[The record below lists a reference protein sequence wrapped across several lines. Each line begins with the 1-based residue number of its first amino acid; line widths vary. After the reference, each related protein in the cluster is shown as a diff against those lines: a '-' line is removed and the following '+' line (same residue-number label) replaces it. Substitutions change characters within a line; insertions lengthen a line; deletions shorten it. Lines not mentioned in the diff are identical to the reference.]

1 MIATQERQKLND
13 ASYVLSEGGYALL
26 EKHLRKSHAT
36 TLGLQSLNLISTLPR
51 YEMWKAARTKFDGD
65 MTSQS
70 TQMIYEKIVPNTN
83 IVRNVSR
90 LPNPSATTEEGN
102 LLDPS
107 VRATTHTLTPATLAN
122 PSSNSRVPYVHLP
135 SQATTQGCHSEP
147 QLKEHS
153 NKPTFKSHQ
162 APCASKNPISAGYR
176 LAGRLSSPGAKRH
189 SGLLKLIE
197 FKSYS
202 PLGGAPKVH
211 EELHGSGNG

>member
-107 VRATTHTLTPATLAN
+107 VRDTTHTLTPATLAN

-153 NKPTFKSHQ
+153 NKPTFKVSPKPCRPRTSQ
-162 APCASKNPISAGYR
+162 ATSLMIMYYR
-176 LAGRLSSPGAKRH
+176 LM
-189 SGLLKLIE
+189 LL
-197 FKSYS
+197 
-202 PLGGAPKVH
+202 
-211 EELHGSGNG
+211 